1 MKVTAKS
8 PRMTQTLT
16 PSVPPLAEDDQA
28 LARRVVSGDRSAFE
42 LVMRRHNRRLY
53 RLARATLKDDAE
65 AEDALQEAYLR
76 AYRSMAQFRG
86 DSTLSTWL
94 SRVLLNEC
102 FGRLRRDARRQNVIP
117 IAGSHSEIDVDAM
130 PDNDTEGPD
139 KALLRSEMRELLERK
154 LDDLPAA
161 FRTVFVLRSVE
172 DMSVEETAKCLD
184 IPEATVRSRHFR
196 AKSLLRESLAQE
208 MDLAERDVFEFGGAH
223 CDRIVAAVLSRLN
236 DE

>member
-1 MKVTAKS
+1 
-8 PRMTQTLT
+8 MTQVLT
-16 PSVPPLAEDDQA
+16 SSVPQLEEDDQA
-28 LARRVVSGDRSAFE
+28 LVRRVLDGDRSAFE

-76 AYRSMAQFRG
+76 AYRSMAQFRS

-94 SRVLLNEC
+94 ARVLLNEC

-117 IAGSHSEIDVDAM
+117 IVGSHSEIDVDAM
-130 PDNDTEGPD
+130 PDNESESPD
-139 KALLRSEMRELLERK
+139 KALLRSQMRKLLECK
-154 LDDLPAA
+154 LDQLPAA

-172 DMSVEETAKCLD
+172 EMSVEETARFLD

-208 MDLAERDVFEFGGAH
+208 IDLAERDVFEFGGAH
-223 CDRIVAAVLSRLN
+223 CDRIVAAVLSRLSN
-236 DE
+236 E